1 LEGNKIPFKDG
12 IPQVASS
19 ELFKFSPL
27 FLKEYF
33 PYMIELGRS
42 FIQPKYQSTADRGS
56 IFSLDNLWDGL
67 GSLIVNF
74 PEIKYFFGKVTM
86 YTSYNITARDY
97 LLRFMQIYCP
107 DKDNLVSP
115 IIPVPIQTDLKEIDK
130 YFNGLPKVDAFNAL
144 KKKAKQLAHN
154 LPPLIS
160 AYIKLSDTMKS
171 FGTAINHEFGAVEET
186 GILITIKDMHESKLR
201 RYVNTANF

>member
-1 LEGNKIPFKDG
+1 MKD
-12 IPQVASS
+12 
-19 ELFKFSPL
+19 
-27 FLKEYF
+27 YF

-42 FIQPKYQSTADRGS
+42 FIQPKYQSKTDRGS

-67 GSLIVNF
+67 GALIVNF
-74 PEIKYFFGKVTM
+74 PKMKYFFGKVTM

-107 DKDNLVSP
+107 DNDNLITP
-115 IIPVPIQTDLKEIDK
+115 IVRVPFQTDLKEIDE
-130 YFNGLPKVDAFNAL
+130 YFKGLTKVDAFNAL
-144 KKKAKQLAHN
+144 KKKAKEFDEN

-171 FGTAINHEFGAVEET
+171 FGTAINHDFGAVEET
-186 GILITIKDMHESKLR
+186 GILITIKDMHESKLK